1 MTDEKK
7 IRILQEALKI
17 AGQYARDN
25 LPADINF
32 EYIDCIVDEKSDPS
46 GTRFI
51 EHWLKKAFD
60 NENK

>member
-7 IRILQEALKI
+7 IRILQEALEI

-25 LPADINF
+25 PPAAINF
-32 EYIDCIVDEKSDPS
+32 EYIDCLIDIKSDPS